1 MFRIQLSALALASS
15 LLSFTSHAQ
24 YAAAVVSY
32 IPGSGFSPGFT
43 NPAAALGEPSRITPG
58 TFGGPV
64 DPFDPPYLASQLVSI
79 GAGGSLTVKFSRPVL
94 NHPRNRFGIDF
105 IIFGNSGFI
114 ITNAFDPNTFDWIG
128 TPATEGS
135 LFGEN
140 AGASRVSVSRDG
152 VVFYQLNSN
161 LAPPVDNLV
170 PTDGSGDFH
179 LPADPSLT
187 QIDFVGLTLEGIR
200 ALYYGSA
207 GGAGYDISLA
217 QDAEGQRVM
226 LSEINYVRVEILSG
240 KAEVDGFAAVF
251 LPPGV
256 GH

>member
-1 MFRIQLSALALASS
+1 MLRIQLSVLALAGL
-15 LLSFTSHAQ
+15 LLSLTARAQ
-24 YAAAVVSY
+24 YADTVVSY
-32 IPGSGFSPGFT
+32 VTGVGFSPGYT
-43 NPAAALGEPSRITPG
+43 NPAWALGEPSRITTG